1 MTLLRSDL
9 NMSLQGDIP
18 EAGDVRR
25 TLSLSVLNVKV
36 GVKER
41 APWSIMPHNTIN
53 LIPNF
58 GQVL

>member
-1 MTLLRSDL
+1 
-9 NMSLQGDIP
+9 MSLQGDIP

-53 LIPNF
+53 LIPIF